1 MKNKKILNSLTQFAL
16 PVLTLGGQFA
26 IAIKFPKYGL
36 LLALASQPFWL
47 YSSWKAYKEA
57 GQIGIF
63 INTVFFCLITL
74 FGVVNYWV
82 F

>member
-1 MKNKKILNSLTQFAL
+1 MTQVAL
-16 PVLTLGGQFA
+16 PALTLGGQLA
-26 IAIKFPKYGL
+26 IALKFPKYGL
-36 LLALASQPFWL
+36 VLALASQPFWL
-47 YSSWKAYKEA
+47 YSSWKAYKQA

-63 INTVFFCLITL
+63 VNTVFFCLVTL